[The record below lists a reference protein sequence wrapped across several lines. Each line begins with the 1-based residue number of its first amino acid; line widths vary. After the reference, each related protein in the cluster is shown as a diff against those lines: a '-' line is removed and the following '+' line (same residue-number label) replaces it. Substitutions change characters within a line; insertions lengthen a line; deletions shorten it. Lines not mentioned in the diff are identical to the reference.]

1 MNILVTVGALLRQ
14 RKFDLVILRADK
26 EQLEKLIVYFEQQ
39 GKGNEKE
46 TILPVLQDR
55 RDILAAQAFIAQR
68 NSDQPVAKKS
78 PKTAKPKPVKIQPK
92 RTVADFDDHF
102 SKQEISRQIE
112 AQISEVLSLLQ
123 ELDDYLDAELQPK
136 KARIE
141 STEDAL
147 DSHFEQANMA
157 RFALARSVIQKTESK
172 SPEYFDDV
180 EIERPKPNRSSG
192 DIVEVYS
199 PEKEDKITFETVGS
213 SKSSIKGAS
222 YLGMVRPV
230 TKLRPVSSVSSFDD
244 DDDEDV
250 FEPSPREHTSESSP
264 VRDTSSQ
271 QAFEIDSQDVKS
283 TVIKR
288 TM

>member
-1 MNILVTVGALLRQ
+1 MNILLTVGALLRQ

-39 GKGNEKE
+39 GKGNENE

-68 NSDQPVAKKS
+68 DSDQPMIKKS
-78 PKTAKPKPVKIQPK
+78 LKTEKSIKPIKIQSK

-102 SKQEISRQIE
+102 SKQELSRQIE
-112 AQISEVLSLLQ
+112 AEINEVLSLLK
-123 ELDDYLDAELQPK
+123 ELDDYLDAELNTVQPK

-147 DSHFEQANMA
+147 DNHFEQANMA
-157 RFALARSVIQKTESK
+157 RFALARSVIQKTDSNL
-172 SPEYFDDV
+172 SEYFTEV

-199 PEKEDKITFETVGS
+199 PEKEEKITFETVGS

-222 YLGMVRPV
+222 YFGLMKPV
-230 TKLRPVSSVSSFDD
+230 SKLRPVSSVSSFDD
-244 DDDEDV
+244 DEDEEDV
-250 FEPSPREHTSESSP
+250 FEPSPREHNSQSSP
-264 VRDTSSQ
+264 ISDTQ
-271 QAFEIDSQDVKS
+271 PAFEIDSDR
-283 TVIKR
+283 I
-288 TM
+288 